1 MSTIYGFYGGSHSP
15 STSFMKD
22 GEIIC
27 CIEEE
32 RITRK
37 KAGDN
42 FDCVAEL
49 SSREVEKISG
59 IPIKDADYRVFVEP
73 VTEAFANRLTDF
85 NYDRVSHHDAHC
97 YGAYFTSGM
106 KGKALSISYDG
117 GGDKSVMKVY
127 LCDNGKMTLAYS
139 YDMCNTGSIPHLWA
153 FAVSTIKGYDHE
165 GASIWKMCKDEGKLM
180 GMAPDGEYNENFYR
194 ILKSLID
201 YKNLRFFPI
210 DTGNKTRFVVET
222 MHRLGWFKDN
232 KSIEKFSFN
241 LQKITE
247 DLMLNFLNDLHIRF
261 PEYTKLCFSGGMF
274 ANVKLNQKI
283 NQLPWVEEIYII
295 PAMGDEGLSLG
306 ACIMKA
312 HQLGEIT
319 KPFKLKNVFFGKK
332 YTNKQIIESSGRYHV
347 QYKKYNPKE
356 IAKLLNEGEI
366 IGWFQH
372 GFEYGPR
379 ALGARSILV
388 RPTDYETHRKLNT
401 RLKRHDSMPFAPIV
415 MEEFFED
422 IFIENKSKYTSEFM
436 TLCFQTKDEWIE
448 KIPAVIQK
456 SDKTARPQ
464 LVKKD
469 NNPLFWEILNEY
481 HKISGI
487 PVLLNTSFNT
497 HNEPIIDNP
506 DHAFP
511 KLMDGTLDKL
521 IIGEYV
527 FSSRK

>member
-1 MSTIYGFYGGSHSP
+1 MSTIYGFFGGSHSP

-22 GEIIC
+22 GKIIC

-32 RITRK
+32 RLTRK

-49 SSREVEKISG
+49 SSVEVEKISG
-59 IPIKDADYRVFVEP
+59 VSIKDADYRVFVEP
-73 VTEAFANRLTDF
+73 VTELFANRLTNY

-106 KGKALSISYDG
+106 EGKALSISYDG
-117 GGDKSVMKVY
+117 GGDKSVMKIY
-127 LCDNGKMTLAYS
+127 LCEDGKMNLAHS
-139 YDMCNTGSIPHLWA
+139 YDMCSTGSIGHLWA

-165 GASIWKMCKDEGKLM
+165 GESVWKMCKDEGKLM
-180 GMAPDGEYNENFYR
+180 GMAPDGEYDETFYR
-194 ILKSLID
+194 ILNSLID
-201 YKNLRFFPI
+201 YKDLRFFPN
-210 DTGNKTRFVVET
+210 DTGNKTRFVVEY
-222 MHRLGWFKDN
+222 MFRLGWFKDQKN
-232 KSIEKFSFN
+232 IEKFSYN
-241 LQKITE
+241 LQKLTE
-247 DLMLNFLNDLHIRF
+247 DLMLKFLNDLHKKF
-261 PEYTKLCFSGGMF
+261 PEYKKLCLSGGIF

-283 NQLPWVEEIYII
+283 NQLSWVDEIYVM

-306 ACIMKA
+306 ACIIKA
-312 HQLGEIT
+312 TQLGEIT
-319 KPFKLKNVFFGKK
+319 KPFKLKNMFFGKN
-332 YTNKQIIESSGRYHV
+332 YSNRQIIDSSE
-347 QYKKYNPKE
+347 KYNVTYEKYDSKK
-356 IAKLLNEGEI
+356 IAKLIHEGEI
-366 IGWFQH
+366 IGWFQD

-388 RPTDYETHRKLNT
+388 RPTDYETHKKLNG

-415 MEEFFED
+415 LDEYFDE
-422 IFIENKSKYTSEFM
+422 IFVESKSKYSAEFM
-436 TLCFQTKDEWIE
+436 TLCYQTKDEWID

-464 LVKKD
+464 LVKNE
-469 NNPLFWEILNEY
+469 NNPKFWEILNEY
-481 HKISGI
+481 YLISGI

-497 HNEPIIDNP
+497 HNEPIIDKP

-521 IIGEYV
+521 VIGDYV
-527 FSSRK
+527 FSVR